1 MVLLTPK
8 DIRERYIPV
17 VRFKEGFDKDAV
29 DDFLDEVAE
38 TVEVLGRQAMQNDAS
53 TQSLGPDVA
62 KLNSKISELTAQVES
77 LQKENAT
84 LKSAPNKSDGP
95 AEGTAKLAE
104 AEQRVQTLATQNEQ
118 LKQQVDQLNNQIDQL
133 TAQAAKGNDAEAL
146 ANQLTAVQQERDSFR
161 SRGEGLQQQLSAA
174 QQQVVQLQQ
183 QLSQQSGASQNLS
196 KQLDESKQRE
206 EQLRQQVSKMEPS
219 TETGSLKKIAGA
231 GADANSEPER
241 ATAMLTLAMQLHD
254 QYVDKGKAKGA
265 ELIADGQSKHD
276 ASVAKADEYSNR
288 RMLPL
293 TSTPSARI
301 QMLTTTQH
309 KCALKLM
316 RIQLRPVV
324 TLISTASTHVQK
336 LIPTSPKFRSALSST
351 TRKPVLGPT
360 NMLPVLRTSLLRS
373 LRSSRAIFRVLSS
386 SNLSTGA
393 GLPSSSASWS
403 PKFLIPTHIRLL
415 KGPMTQS
422 TDSRPARS

>member
-288 RMLPL
+288 
-293 TSTPSARI
+293 
-301 QMLTTTQH
+301 
-309 KCALKLM
+309 
-316 RIQLRPVV
+316 
-324 TLISTASTHVQK
+324 THVAADEYAKRTHTDADNYSAQVHSEADAYSTKTRSDADIYSKHTRAEADTYESEVQK
-336 LIPTSPKFRSALSST
+336 RAQQYDKE
-351 TRKPVLGPT
+351 TR
-360 NMLPVLRTSLLRS
+360 
-373 LRSSRAIFRVLSS
+373 
-386 SNLSTGA
+386 TGA
-393 GLPSSSASWS
+393 DQYAAGVKDKLV
-403 PKFLIPTHIRLL
+403 
-415 KGPMTQS
+415 TQS
-422 TDSRPARS
+422 KVIEGNIQGLKQFESEYRSRLTEFLGQLVSQVSDTNSYQAAEGSNDSKH